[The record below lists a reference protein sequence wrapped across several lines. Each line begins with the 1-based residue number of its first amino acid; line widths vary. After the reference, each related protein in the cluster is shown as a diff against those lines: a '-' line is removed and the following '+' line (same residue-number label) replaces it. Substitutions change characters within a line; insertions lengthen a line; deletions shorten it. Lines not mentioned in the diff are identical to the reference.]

1 MKSSTPDLLNA
12 AKVVVQRFMYA
23 RVGYAGGL
31 SFADLSTLTGIKE
44 NRLYKMRAGAVTPGI
59 GELVALMRHLGPE
72 FTNQLIALAG
82 QGGAHFLDGDGC
94 PLKAAEATSE
104 FEHTVLAALTDERS
118 PGRIDHLEEPLVLE
132 KAQRAAPLVN
142 AVASRRRLSEV
153 A

>member
-12 AKVVVQRFMYA
+12 ARVVVQRFMYA

-44 NRLYKMRAGAVTPGI
+44 NRLYKMRAGTVTPGI

-82 QGGAHFLDGDGC
+82 QGGAHALDGDGC
-94 PLKAAEATSE
+94 PMQASEAVLD
-104 FEHTVLAALTDERS
+104 FAHTVTAALADD
-118 PGRIDHLEEPLVLE
+118 GRIDHREEAVCVE